1 MKHIFIFIFTIVIIV
16 LSGCSNNASHITVG
30 IIHKTDETIYAL
42 EKMEAELNKKGIN
55 VKFKNKIQYNNDL
68 NIIFEERTVAGAEDY
83 RIEKHSGR
91 TDLVAGTPIGAMYGI
106 LTVTDYI
113 KAHGSMKGLPEGEV
127 KAALPF
133 RAIKFN
139 LPWFSYRRGENL
151 QLHYETCRDTLF
163 WEGFLDMMAENKFN
177 ALTLWN
183 LHPFIFMVKP
193 TNFPEASP
201 FSDEEMGQWKKFWN
215 KLFAMAKQRGI
226 ETYVVNWNI
235 FVSEEFSK
243 NYGVAE
249 YSREW
254 GFWGSGD
261 TSKVIQKYT
270 RELVTQTIN
279 EYPDLTGIGITLGE
293 RMGDMTVEERRRWID
308 RTIIKG
314 MQDANRKA
322 KLIYRAPLSAG
333 TGSEGSTSKS
343 TEILTRDALEK
354 LSGIETP
361 VWVEFKYNWSHGH
374 SSPKLSIVHGGK
386 LTDTYWNPEPKNYT
400 VIWTVRNE
408 DFFVLRWCRPDFI
421 REFMKNNTG
430 NSYNG
435 GCIIG
440 SECYI
445 PAKDYL
451 SKPEYACQ
459 YAWQRQWLF
468 YKAWGNLLYNP
479 QQNNNFLVDAI
490 NSEFAVQNG
499 EKILEAWQNASAT
512 AHHIASFYQGTWD
525 GALYTEG
532 FSSWRDGGAAK
543 FIRVDQLINRPTLD
557 SLMINIQQFVELNE
571 KVPDSIITPYEV
583 ADMAEENAQI
593 TLRILTEIE
602 HDSLTVT
609 LKMELNDM
617 KTWAYLGLYFA
628 NKVRGAT
635 AYAKFLKTGDKEFQ
649 TDAVIFLEKAL
660 KHWKDVVEHVE
671 IYNRPTIPYMFDEQF
686 SWRKQTVEAERD
698 VAIVKAGK

>member
-163 WEGFLDMMAENKFN
+163 WEGILDMMAENKFN

-386 LTDTYWNPEPKNYT
+386 LTYT
-400 VIWTVRNE
+400 
-408 DFFVLRWCRPDFI
+408 
-421 REFMKNNTG
+421 
-430 NSYNG
+430 
-435 GCIIG
+435 
-440 SECYI
+440 
-445 PAKDYL
+445 
-451 SKPEYACQ
+451 
-459 YAWQRQWLF
+459 
-468 YKAWGNLLYNP
+468 
-479 QQNNNFLVDAI
+479 
-490 NSEFAVQNG
+490 
-499 EKILEAWQNASAT
+499 
-512 AHHIASFYQGTWD
+512 
-525 GALYTEG
+525 
-532 FSSWRDGGAAK
+532 
-543 FIRVDQLINRPTLD
+543 
-557 SLMINIQQFVELNE
+557 
-571 KVPDSIITPYEV
+571 
-583 ADMAEENAQI
+583 
-593 TLRILTEIE
+593 
-602 HDSLTVT
+602 
-609 LKMELNDM
+609 
-617 KTWAYLGLYFA
+617 
-628 NKVRGAT
+628 
-635 AYAKFLKTGDKEFQ
+635 
-649 TDAVIFLEKAL
+649 
-660 KHWKDVVEHVE
+660 
-671 IYNRPTIPYMFDEQF
+671 
-686 SWRKQTVEAERD
+686 
-698 VAIVKAGK
+698 